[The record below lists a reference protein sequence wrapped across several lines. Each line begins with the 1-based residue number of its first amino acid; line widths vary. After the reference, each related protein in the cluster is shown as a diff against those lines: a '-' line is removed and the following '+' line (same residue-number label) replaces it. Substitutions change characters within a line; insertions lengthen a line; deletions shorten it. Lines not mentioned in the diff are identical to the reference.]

1 MQPDPEF
8 APEYSRAERIRL
20 VLGGTLA
27 GALLVYGAQA
37 WLLPGIKAFATL
49 APCRQV
55 FGIDGLTALWYGL
68 FVGLPLH
75 AALLVLATLG
85 WQGYKVLRDGQFPA
99 AGTRVFKPTRI
110 RRGPQAR
117 LIGYLHLAAVLPCLL
132 LAGWGATQADTL
144 STTLRPPAGFCAT
157 SPTAETA

>member
-1 MQPDPEF
+1 MPPEPEF
-8 APEYSRAERIRL
+8 APEYSRVERIRL

-27 GALLVYGAQA
+27 GALLVYGAQT
-37 WLLPGIKAFATL
+37 WLFPGIKAFATL

-55 FGIDGLTALWYGL
+55 LGIDGLTVLWYGL

-75 AALLVLATLG
+75 VAVLMLLTFG

-99 AGTRVFKPTRI
+99 AGTKVYRPTRI
-110 RRGPQAR
+110 RRGRKAR

-132 LAGWGATQADTL
+132 LAGWGAPQAEAL
-144 STTLRPPAGFCAT
+144 STSLRPPAGFCA
-157 SPTAETA
+157 SAPV